1 MQNVKCKCCFK
12 LLAKIGSFDR
22 IEIKCPR
29 CKTLNNFQSTPSALP
44 ERLNQNERHIE
55 TGKID
60 EQYFNTAVQS

>member
-12 LLAKIGSFDR
+12 LLAKIGTFDR

-44 ERLNQNERHIE
+44 ERHNERHIE

-60 EQYFNTAVQS
+60 EKHFCNTAIQS

>member
-12 LLAKIGSFDR
+12 LLAKIGTFDR

-29 CKTLNNFQSTPSALP
+29 CKTLNNFQSTQSALH
-44 ERLNQNERHIE
+44 ERQNERHIE